1 MPSLPNM
8 REGGVYALPDGRR
21 LVATHDH
28 RGGYF
33 LYAPQV
39 WSAFRGWG
47 PAEYDVMPEG
57 PIVTCEGEQTPWN
70 VNDLVDTGETERT
83 ELRYYTDYRQN
94 DHSLL
99 LLSPTEARRVVN
111 HQHQ

>member
-1 MPSLPNM
+1 MSSLSSM
-8 REGGVYALPDGRR
+8 REGGIYALPDGRR

-39 WSAFRGWG
+39 WRAFSGWG

-57 PIVTCEGEQTPWN
+57 PIVTCHGERTPWEAA
-70 VNDLVDTGETERT
+70 DLVDTGETEQT
-83 ELRYYTDYRQN
+83 QLRYYTDYRQ
-94 DHSLL
+94 SERALL
-99 LLSPTEARRVVN
+99 LLSPTEARRVVY
-111 HQHQ
+111 Q

>member
-1 MPSLPNM
+1 MLSLSKM

-39 WSAFRGWG
+39 WSAFHGWG

-57 PIVTCEGEQTPWN
+57 PIVTCEGRRTPWSI
-70 VNDLVDTGETERT
+70 NDLTDTGETEQAD
-83 ELRYYTDYRQN
+83 LHYYTDYRLG
-94 DHSLL
+94 DHAFL
-99 LLSPTEARRVVN
+99 LLSPTETRRIVY
-111 HQHQ
+111 H